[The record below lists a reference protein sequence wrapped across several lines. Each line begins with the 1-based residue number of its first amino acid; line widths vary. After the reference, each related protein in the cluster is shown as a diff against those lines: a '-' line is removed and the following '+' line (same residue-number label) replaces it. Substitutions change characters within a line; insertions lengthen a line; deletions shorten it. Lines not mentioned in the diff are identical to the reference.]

1 MLCWVV
7 PAAPMSPPESE
18 PSSPSEPVRSTVPE
32 PTVTPL
38 RRQPLMLPPIPARNP
53 VNELE
58 SEVRELRKQLE
69 ELKKVNTKIAALHA
83 A

>member
-1 MLCWVV
+1 
-7 PAAPMSPPESE
+7 
-18 PSSPSEPVRSTVPE
+18 
-32 PTVTPL
+32 
-38 RRQPLMLPPIPARNP
+38 MLPPIPARNP

-58 SEVRELRKQLE
+58 NEVRELRKQLE